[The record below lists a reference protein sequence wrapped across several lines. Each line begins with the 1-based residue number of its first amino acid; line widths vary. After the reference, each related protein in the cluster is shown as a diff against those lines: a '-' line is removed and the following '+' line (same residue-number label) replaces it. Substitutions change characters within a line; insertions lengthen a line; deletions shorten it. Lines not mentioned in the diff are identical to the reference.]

1 MMTARAYA
9 IVRRHG
15 AWWLAA
21 QAALTILAALL
32 VWWTVP
38 PLLRWLWWTADWSV
52 VTANLRLFILFRY
65 PTEAAWRPALAL
77 AMTVAAVGL
86 AVRRAAAR
94 QSASGAR
101 TLLWLLGAVLASF
114 VLLRGVGSS
123 VVPMNLWGG
132 LLLTLI
138 LAATAIGLSLPLGIV
153 LALGRRSALPLVR
166 WTSVAAIECVRGLPL
181 ITILFMASL
190 VVPLALPDAWRP
202 DTVLRA
208 IFGLTLFSAAYVAE
222 DVRGGLNAVGAGQ
235 YDAARALGLGSVAMH
250 RLVILPQALRAVVP
264 AIVGQFIA
272 LLKDTSLVLILGLT
286 ELFGV
291 ARSVVNQPEHLG
303 RFREALLF
311 AAVVY
316 FVLCGGLSRVS
327 RSFEMRG
334 RESRRGRAVE
344 RT

>member
-1 MMTARAYA
+1 MMTSRAYA

-15 AWWLAA
+15 PWWLAA

-38 PLLRWLWWTADWSV
+38 PLLRWLLWTADWGV
-52 VTANLRLFILFRY
+52 VGANLRLFVLFRY
-65 PTEAAWRPALAL
+65 PVDAAWRPVPALVMTMGAL
-77 AMTVAAVGL
+77 RL
-86 AVRRAAAR
+86 AAR
-94 QSASGAR
+94 RGRSGAR
-101 TLLWLLGAVLASF
+101 ALLWLLGAVLASLI
-114 VLLRGVGSS
+114 VLRGVGSS
-123 VVPMNLWGG
+123 AVPMNLWGG

-138 LAATAIGLSLPLGIV
+138 LAATAIGLSLPLGIL
-153 LALGRRSALPLVR
+153 LALGRRSSLPLVR
-166 WTSVAAIECVRGLPL
+166 WTSVAAIECIRGLPL

-208 IFGLTLFSAAYVAE
+208 MFGLTLFSAAYVAE

-235 YDAARALGLGSVAMH
+235 YDAARALGLGHVAMH

-327 RSFEMRG
+327 KALEASNVA
-334 RESRRGRAVE
+334 RR
-344 RT
+344 

>member
-1 MMTARAYA
+1 M
-9 IVRRHG
+9 
-15 AWWLAA
+15 
-21 QAALTILAALL
+21 
-32 VWWTVP
+32 
-38 PLLRWLWWTADWSV
+38 
-52 VTANLRLFILFRY
+52 
-65 PTEAAWRPALAL
+65 
-77 AMTVAAVGL
+77 
-86 AVRRAAAR
+86 
-94 QSASGAR
+94 
-101 TLLWLLGAVLASF
+101 LASF

-190 VVPLALPDAWRP
+190 IVPLALPDAWRP

-208 IFGLTLFSAAYVAE
+208 MFGLTLFSAAYVAE

-327 RSFEMRG
+327 KAFE
-334 RESRRGRAVE
+334 A
-344 RT
+344 TK